1 MSSERRPE
9 IAETAMKL
17 HRHTADLGHATA
29 HPVSRRLQNIWL
41 WLAAAWL
48 AVIVAA
54 DRAARSERLHRWL
67 AAAWL
72 AVIVAFALL
81 APVLGFVNDPYDL
94 TLEIKKGPSG
104 SFWFGT
110 DNLSRDVFARVVWG
124 ARLSLLIA
132 FVSTLI
138 GTVIGGV
145 MGLVS
150 GYFKGWIDD
159 VIGSAINILLS
170 LPALMFA
177 MLIVTVMEQSLRN
190 VIIAVSILSI
200 PAVAR
205 VARAQTI
212 RFADREFVTAAK
224 GMGAR
229 HLRIVFREIL
239 PNILPV
245 MMSFAFLAFGIVI
258 ISEGALSYIGKSV
271 PSPSITWG
279 AIIASGKNHL
289 EDAPHI
295 IIFPALVLFL
305 TLLAVNYIGD
315 RLLQRSGSRG

>member
-1 MSSERRPE
+1 MALDRQ
-9 IAETAMKL
+9 
-17 HRHTADLGHATA
+17 TADVGYATA
-29 HPVSRRLQNIWL
+29 QPISHRLQNIWL
-41 WLAAAWL
+41 WLAAGWL
-48 AVIVAA
+48 ALV
-54 DRAARSERLHRWL
+54 
-67 AAAWL
+67 
-72 AVIVAFALL
+72 VAFALL
-81 APVLGFVNDPYDL
+81 APVLGFVSDPNEF

-104 SFWFGT
+104 SNWFGT

-138 GTVIGGV
+138 GAVIGGV

-159 VIGSAINILLS
+159 VIGSAINVLLS

-200 PAVAR
+200 PAMAR

-212 RFADREFVTAAK
+212 RFADREFITAAK

-229 HLRIVFREIL
+229 NLRIVFKEIL

-315 RLLQRSGSRG
+315 RLLQRSGARNN

>member
-1 MSSERRPE
+1 
-9 IAETAMKL
+9 MKL

-41 WLAAAWL
+41 
-48 AVIVAA
+48 
-54 DRAARSERLHRWL
+54 WL

-245 MMSFAFLAFGIVI
+245 MMSFAFLAFGIVV

>member
-41 WLAAAWL
+41 
-48 AVIVAA
+48 
-54 DRAARSERLHRWL
+54 WL

-245 MMSFAFLAFGIVI
+245 MMSFAFLAFGIVV

>member
-41 WLAAAWL
+41 
-48 AVIVAA
+48 
-54 DRAARSERLHRWL
+54 WL

>member
-1 MSSERRPE
+1 
-9 IAETAMKL
+9 MKL

-41 WLAAAWL
+41 
-48 AVIVAA
+48 
-54 DRAARSERLHRWL
+54 WL

-124 ARLSLLIA
+124 ARPSLLIA

-138 GTVIGGV
+138 GTVIGVV

>member
-41 WLAAAWL
+41 
-48 AVIVAA
+48 
-54 DRAARSERLHRWL
+54 WL

-315 RLLQRSGSRG
+315 RLLQRSSSRG

>member
-1 MSSERRPE
+1 
-9 IAETAMKL
+9 MKL

-29 HPVSRRLQNIWL
+29 HPVSHRLQNIWL
-41 WLAAAWL
+41 
-48 AVIVAA
+48 
-54 DRAARSERLHRWL
+54 WL

-245 MMSFAFLAFGIVI
+245 MLSFAFLAFGIVI

>member
-48 AVIVAA
+48 AVIVA
-54 DRAARSERLHRWL
+54 
-67 AAAWL
+67 
-72 AVIVAFALL
+72 FALL
-81 APVLGFVNDPYDL
+81 APVLGLVNDPYDL

>member
-1 MSSERRPE
+1 
-9 IAETAMKL
+9 MKL

-48 AVIVAA
+48 AVIVA
-54 DRAARSERLHRWL
+54 
-67 AAAWL
+67 
-72 AVIVAFALL
+72 FALL

-94 TLEIKKGPSG
+94 TLEIKKGPNG

-245 MMSFAFLAFGIVI
+245 MMSFAFLAFGIVV

>member
-1 MSSERRPE
+1 
-9 IAETAMKL
+9 MKL

-48 AVIVAA
+48 AVIVA
-54 DRAARSERLHRWL
+54 
-67 AAAWL
+67 
-72 AVIVAFALL
+72 FALL

-94 TLEIKKGPSG
+94 TLEIKKGPNG

>member
-1 MSSERRPE
+1 
-9 IAETAMKL
+9 MKL

-41 WLAAAWL
+41 
-48 AVIVAA
+48 
-54 DRAARSERLHRWL
+54 WL

>member
-1 MSSERRPE
+1 
-9 IAETAMKL
+9 MKL

-48 AVIVAA
+48 AVIVA
-54 DRAARSERLHRWL
+54 
-67 AAAWL
+67 
-72 AVIVAFALL
+72 FALL
-81 APVLGFVNDPYDL
+81 SPVLGFVNDPYDL

>member
-48 AVIVAA
+48 AVIVA
-54 DRAARSERLHRWL
+54 
-67 AAAWL
+67 
-72 AVIVAFALL
+72 FALL

-94 TLEIKKGPSG
+94 TLEIKKGPNG

-205 VARAQTI
+205 VARAQTT

>member
-1 MSSERRPE
+1 MSSEHRPE

-48 AVIVAA
+48 AVIVA
-54 DRAARSERLHRWL
+54 
-67 AAAWL
+67 
-72 AVIVAFALL
+72 FALL

-94 TLEIKKGPSG
+94 TLEIKKGPNG

>member
-48 AVIVAA
+48 AVIVA
-54 DRAARSERLHRWL
+54 
-67 AAAWL
+67 
-72 AVIVAFALL
+72 FALL

-94 TLEIKKGPSG
+94 TLEIKKGPNG

-245 MMSFAFLAFGIVI
+245 MMSFAFLAFGIVV